1 MVSQDSSKMENNK
14 LNMMSESNLYNYIE
28 LTKKLSRET
37 LDLITATTDEEF
49 DTAFDNWLTQA
60 IAKMEAGKK
69 EFKIL
74 SEDGLSNI
82 LACTLSTPE
91 ISVTR
96 EQNSNGHVDL
106 TVKLLNSSPQRIKLG
121 EAKIWRGNEY
131 HAKGLDQLLNR
142 YTTGR
147 ECRGFVISYVK
158 SKDIKALFED
168 LRKHIDG
175 SKPFNLEGL
184 CLDHNIKWSFLSN
197 HKHNSGEL
205 IAICHIGCNLH

>member
-1 MVSQDSSKMENNK
+1 
-14 LNMMSESNLYNYIE
+14 MSESNLYNYIE

-37 LDLITATTDEEF
+37 LDLITSNTDEEF
-49 DTAFDNWLTQA
+49 NAAFDNWLSQA
-60 IAKMEAGKK
+60 IAKLEAGKK
-69 EFKIL
+69 EFKDL

-82 LACTLSTPE
+82 LACSLSTPE

-121 EAKIWRGNEY
+121 EAKIWRGKEY
-131 HAKGLDQLLNR
+131 HSKGLDQLLNR

-158 SKDIKALFED
+158 IKDIKSLFED
-168 LRKHIDG
+168 LRKHIDDT
-175 SKPFNLEGL
+175 KPFNLEGL

-197 HKHNSGEL
+197 HKHSSGEL
-205 IAICHIGCNLH
+205 IAVCHIGCNLH

>member
-1 MVSQDSSKMENNK
+1 MI
-14 LNMMSESNLYNYIE
+14 ESNLYNYIE

-37 LDLITATTDEEF
+37 LDLVTANTENEF
-49 DTAFDNWLTQA
+49 DIAFDNWLTQA
-60 IAKMEAGKK
+60 ISKMEANKLNFNSLD
-69 EFKIL
+69 EN
-74 SEDGLSNI
+74 GLSAV
-82 LACTLSTPE
+82 LAASLTTGE
-91 ISVTR
+91 ISVTQ

-106 TVKLLNSSPQRIKLG
+106 TIKLNNSAFPRTKLG
-121 EAKIWRGNEY
+121 EAKIWRGKEY
-131 HAKGLDQLLNR
+131 HIKGLDQLLNR

-158 SKDIKALFED
+158 QKDITGLFID
-168 LRKHIDG
+168 LRKHIDS

-205 IAICHIGCNLH
+205 IAVCHIGCNLF